1 MVLPVAINCFQ
12 LIEIAFVPR
21 GICHFGPPWDLQRAL
36 RLTSLGLLGPPSFNL
51 SVFTHFVGLV
61 LCDLVSVE
69 KSTAGKVSADESFAD
84 LSKGYLD
91 YGGKN
96 PFPPTLP
103 TNNLLFHPQP
113 PNNNLPFHPQPP
125 NNNLPPPPP
134 NNLPFHPQPPNNNL
148 PPPPHNNLPFHPQPP
163 NNNLPPHQPPNNN
176 FTFHPQPPN
185 NNLPPPPPPN
195 NNLPFHPQPPTN
207 NLPFHPQPPTTSR

>member
-36 RLTSLGLLGPPSFNL
+36 RLTSLGPLGPPSFNL

-96 PFPPTLP
+96 PFPPTTYYFTHNHP
-103 TNNLLFHPQP
+103 TTTYHFTHNHPTTTYTTTTTQQQLTISP
-113 PNNNLPFHPQPP
+113 TTTQQQLTTTTTQQLTISPTTTQQQLTISPSTT
-125 NNNLPPPPP
+125 
-134 NNLPFHPQPPNNNL
+134 
-148 PPPPHNNLPFHPQPP
+148 
-163 NNNLPPHQPPNNN
+163 HQPL
-176 FTFHPQPPN
+176 TIS
-185 NNLPPPPPPN
+185 
-195 NNLPFHPQPPTN
+195 
-207 NLPFHPQPPTTSR
+207 PTTAHH

>member
-36 RLTSLGLLGPPSFNL
+36 RLTSLGPLGPPSFNL

-96 PFPPTLP
+96 PFPPTTHQQLTISP
-103 TNNLLFHPQP
+103 TTTQQQLTPPQP
-113 PNNNLPFHPQPP
+113 KIKNHLIALTCP
-125 NNNLPPPPP
+125 
-134 NNLPFHPQPPNNNL
+134 
-148 PPPPHNNLPFHPQPP
+148 
-163 NNNLPPHQPPNNN
+163 
-176 FTFHPQPPN
+176 
-185 NNLPPPPPPN
+185 
-195 NNLPFHPQPPTN
+195 
-207 NLPFHPQPPTTSR
+207 

>member
-36 RLTSLGLLGPPSFNL
+36 RLTSLGPLGPPSFNL

-61 LCDLVSVE
+61 RSCQILMQSCVE

-96 PFPPTLP
+96 PFPPITHQQLTISP
-103 TNNLLFHPQP
+103 TTTQQQLTISPTTTQQQLTPPQP

-125 NNNLPPPPP
+125 NNNLP
-134 NNLPFHPQPPNNNL
+134 LHPQPPNNNL
-148 PPPPHNNLPFHPQPP
+148 PFYPQPPNTNLPLHPQPP
-163 NNNLPPHQPPNNN
+163 NNDLP
-176 FTFHPQPPN
+176 FHPQSPN
-185 NNLPPPPPPN
+185 NNLPPPPPN
-195 NNLPFHPQPPTN
+195 NFTL
-207 NLPFHPQPPTTSR
+207 